1 MGNNSS
7 QPFRVQVFSVSL
19 CTWKKNQTNSMVA
32 QICHPEDKYIA
43 VFWIQPTTETQALA
57 FCSPY
62 PESMNTSLIMLL
74 H

>member
-1 MGNNSS
+1 
-7 QPFRVQVFSVSL
+7 
-19 CTWKKNQTNSMVA
+19 MVA